1 MTEKQIIRKALTI
14 NKHLNNLRKE
24 CENLIEEIEI
34 FGDEVD
40 YDTYIYELRNLKY
53 TLQDLADFD
62 LEDSIALAQ

>member
-40 YDTYIYELRNLKY
+40 PDIYLYELRYLKH

-62 LEDSIALAQ
+62 LEDSIPE

>member
-40 YDTYIYELRNLKY
+40 CDTYLYELRYLKY

-62 LEDSIALAQ
+62 LEDSIPE